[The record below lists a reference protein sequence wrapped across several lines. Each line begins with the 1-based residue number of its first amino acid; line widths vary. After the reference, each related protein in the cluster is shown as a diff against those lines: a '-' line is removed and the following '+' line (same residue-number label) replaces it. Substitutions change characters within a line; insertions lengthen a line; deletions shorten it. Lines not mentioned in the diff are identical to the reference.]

1 MQYKKAQIF
10 RTETR
15 STRDY
20 AGIKLYF
27 NTIFIKKNNLREKI
41 DVNYKSLDK
50 INLVFLTNI

>member
-27 NTIFIKKNNLREKI
+27 NTIFIKKKI
-41 DVNYKSLDK
+41 TYGKK
-50 INLVFLTNI
+50 LT